1 MENIVQ
7 KITHLLSFL
16 VTLSTKMNNEKW
28 DKKLIF
34 EIFLLSNVIQIVTE
48 TMRMTTAIENAETG
62 GRH

>member
-7 KITHLLSFL
+7 KITQPTF
-16 VTLSTKMNNEKW
+16 VFGNFINQNEKW
-28 DKKLIF
+28 DEKLIF
-34 EIFLLSNVIQIVTE
+34 ELFLLSNVIQIVTE